1 MAKQSKDDTCIVR
14 ECKVG
19 ITTDVKQITLGVGYQ
34 YLTALKGSWSSDLP
48 STNTSLLGKMMKT
61 IPEVSVR
68 PSEQYQLR
76 PFKEDPRVGVSVVFR
91 HP

>member
-1 MAKQSKDDTCIVR
+1 MHCARVQGGHYNRCQ
-14 ECKVG
+14 
-19 ITTDVKQITLGVGYQ
+19 TDYCTLGVGYQ
-34 YLTALKGSWSSDLP
+34 YLTALKGSWFSDLP

-68 PSEQYQLR
+68 PSEQYQPR
-76 PFKEDPRVGVSVVFR
+76 PFSEDPRVGASVVFR